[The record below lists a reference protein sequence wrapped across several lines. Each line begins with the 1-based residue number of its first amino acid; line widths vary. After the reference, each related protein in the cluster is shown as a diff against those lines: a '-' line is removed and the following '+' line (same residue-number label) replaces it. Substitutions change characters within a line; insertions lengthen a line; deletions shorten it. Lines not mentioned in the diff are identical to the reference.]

1 MRLSALLIAVLFFSA
16 GALQAQRTKYGV
28 INGTVLDSSSRQ
40 PVEAATI
47 SVFLLQD
54 SSLINYVLTNR
65 KGQFQVK
72 DVPLGKPCQLLVSC
86 NGLKSYTLL
95 FTIAEDKADTILPP
109 IRLGKAVKEL
119 EEVMVVGLRPPMVI
133 KKDTVEFNAGAFKT
147 MPNAVLEDLVRQ
159 LPGIDVDKD
168 GNLTMNGRKIE
179 KITIDGKDFF
189 GNDPQMAL
197 KNLPRNIID
206 KIQVTDNKSKQAQFN
221 KTTSG
226 EENKVLNLTL
236 KKDQNQ
242 GWFGRAYGGY
252 GSEDR
257 YDAGGNM
264 NMFNSEKQ
272 VSIIATANNTNRS
285 SAGMGSF
292 GISNAQSSLGG
303 GGSGF
308 TDTKTGGLNF
318 SNVFSKKLTLA
329 SSYYYNRNFFK
340 NNTRTQRQYILAEDD
355 LSIYD
360 YHSLNTNSS
369 TNNNH
374 RLNVSIDY
382 RPDSMTSLYLN
393 AAYGKMKG
401 YSGSANNA
409 SSKGRAGALLN
420 TSFNELSGTNDG
432 NDLAAEFFIGRKF
445 KKEGRSLSLNLNYGS
460 NISNTNDLNKGNIW
474 LLKQDGT
481 DSSSLLNQRSLI
493 SGDNRNYGFSI
504 GYTEPVVK
512 DLNILLRYNYR
523 VTDGNSN
530 KNTSRFNDGTEEYDI
545 IDTSLTDAF
554 TNRSVVSNPDVSL
567 NYTRNNKF
575 RVNAGFGM
583 QWMRQQNTSRIQK
596 DMDQR
601 FTNIFPTASV
611 AWQFN
616 KTGELSIFY
625 SGSNQQPS
633 PQQLQPVPDNSN
645 PLYIIMGNPDLRP
658 AFSHNFS
665 LSVRKSKGTFYWYT
679 AMNFSTTSNMI
690 ITETYFDELKRQVSR
705 PLNMN
710 GNYSTS
716 GNATVS
722 KTWKS
727 KDFTFRANSSLG
739 GSFNRNMSRID
750 KQDLESKSYGLN
762 ARLLLTGT
770 YKDLFNL
777 MPAYTVRFNDS
788 KYSVAQNQ
796 DASSVTHVLST
807 NFFINWPKR
816 LIIENNITYI
826 YNSRIAPGFRKGI
839 TSWNAAANYQ
849 MFKNKRGVLRFAI
862 YDILRQ
868 NTNVNRTISQNYIQ
882 DVQVDV
888 LQQYYLVSFLYT
900 FQSFGG
906 KKQ

>member
-1 MRLSALLIAVLFFSA
+1 MRLSALLIAVLLFSA

-28 INGTVLDSSSRQ
+28 VNGTVIDSASRQ

-72 DVPLGKPCQLLVSC
+72 DVPLGKSCQLLVSY
-86 NGLKSYTLL
+86 NGLKSYTQP
-95 FTIAEDKADTILPP
+95 FTIAANKADTTLPP

-168 GNLTMNGRKIE
+168 GNLTMNGRKVE

-197 KNLPRNIID
+197 KNLPRSIID

-221 KTTSG
+221 KTTTG

-292 GISNAQSSLGG
+292 GISNAQGSLGG

-318 SNVFSKKLTLA
+318 SNVFSKKLTVA
-329 SSYYYNRNFFK
+329 SSYFYNRNFFE

-374 RLNVSIDY
+374 RLNVSVDY

-401 YSGSANNA
+401 YSGSVNDA
-409 SSKGRAGALLN
+409 SSKGRTGTLLN
-420 TSFNELSGTNDG
+420 TSINELSGTNNG
-432 NDLAAEFFIGRKF
+432 NDLVAEFFIGRRF
-445 KKEGRSLSLNLNYGS
+445 KKEGRSISLNLNYGS
-460 NISNTNDLNKGNIW
+460 NTSNTNDLNKGNIW

-481 DSSSLLNQRSLI
+481 DSSSLLNQRSKLT
-493 SGDNRNYGFSI
+493 SDNRNYGISI
-504 GYTEPVVK
+504 GYTEPVAK
-512 DLNILLRYNYR
+512 DLSILFRYNYR
-523 VTDGNSN
+523 VTDGNSD
-530 KNTSRFNDGTEEYDI
+530 KNTSRFNDGTREYDI
-545 IDTSLTDAF
+545 IDSSLTDAF

-567 NYTRNNKF
+567 NYSKNNKY
-575 RVNAGFGM
+575 RINAGFGM
-583 QWMRQQNTSRIQK
+583 QWMRQQNTSRIQE

-616 KTGELSIFY
+616 RTGELSFYY

-665 LSVRKSKGTFYWYT
+665 LSVRQSKGTFYWYT
-679 AMNFSTTSNMI
+679 ALNFATTSNMI
-690 ITETYFDELKRQVSR
+690 VTETYFDELRRQVSR

-750 KQDLESKSYGLN
+750 KQDLESKSYGVN
-762 ARLLLTGT
+762 IRLFMTGT

-777 MPAYTVRFNDS
+777 MPAYAVRFNDS

-796 DASSVTHVLST
+796 DASSVTHSLST
-807 NFFINWPKR
+807 DFFVNWPKQ
-816 LIIENNITYI
+816 LIIENNISYI
-826 YNSRIAPGFRKGI
+826 YNSRIAPGFRKGV

-849 MFKNKRGVLRFAI
+849 LFKNKKGVLRFAI
-862 YDILRQ
+862 YDILKQ
-868 NTNVNRTISQNYIQ
+868 NTNVNRSISQNYIQ